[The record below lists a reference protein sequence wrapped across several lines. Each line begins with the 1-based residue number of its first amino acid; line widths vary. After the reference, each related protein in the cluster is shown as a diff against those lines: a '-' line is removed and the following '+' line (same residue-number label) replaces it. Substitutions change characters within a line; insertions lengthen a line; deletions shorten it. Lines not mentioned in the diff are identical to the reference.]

1 MAKEFKLSMV
11 LSARDDASKAITKVM
26 RDSTKE
32 SQNAEKSQEKLAK
45 RQRTTSEE
53 GIRQNRALGEEVKR
67 QNRAR
72 ETLGIRAERAIQRE
86 IQQTMAAYNRLARS
100 GTLSVDEQ
108 SRAYERMRQRVS
120 QLKIEMQG
128 MNKLARLSDIG
139 GSLTQVG
146 GAMIAGGMAYAQP
159 VKKQMSYSRRLA
171 DMSNVAF
178 NDRDISGRVEGKK
191 ELDSIIQS
199 SIIKG
204 GGTKEETADLLEG
217 LLANGAF
224 SFEEIKELT
233 PLLRQYMTATG
244 VSGEELAKVT
254 ESLKE
259 YGITSADE
267 MMKVMDAAIRSGQE
281 GSFEFSDMARWL
293 PSILAKAKVIGYSG
307 SEDIVKLLSY
317 SQGMMKNSPTADVA
331 GNNLVNLLNK
341 IPSQELA
348 TRAKAIKVD
357 GYGIDMAGTLNLA
370 QSKGLDT
377 ITALVGL
384 TDVIA
389 QQNPEFRKTE
399 DLLSKTD
406 KNSPEYQKLLESQ
419 RRILES
425 SAIGQLISDQQALM
439 GLLAA
444 REYRGYIQQVEIESK
459 KQLSLPKGEGE
470 GYVSYGVIA
479 QENDFKVQQAKEQS
493 DFAEMNSAKPVADA
507 LGTLADKF
515 TDFSK
520 EFPSL
525 TTAAMGAKT
534 AIEAMTQAAVAFAA
548 LKFLFGGGSGLGSIL
563 GGKGSPKP
571 GMFNPI
577 GGAGTGGLPVHVTNW
592 KGNNNNN
599 NDGYGR
605 GILGKFSLYADV
617 ILDMENSEIA
627 QKNLEKLN
635 NERMQEFK
643 DEGLEDSKYPYLPTG
658 MDIWLQKRDK
668 RLEDNPIKAS
678 PYLMGESASP
688 FMTNE
693 RAIDKD
699 VITFDV
705 LEKSGVLKPLLDLTQ
720 ALNNPPPQP
729 IIEVRSVVELDG
741 QQVAESVNRVNG
753 QDAGRTTGGMFP

>member
-11 LSARDDASKAITKVM
+11 LSARDAASKVITKLM

-32 SQNAEKSQEKLAK
+32 SQNAEKAQEKLGK
-45 RQRTTSEE
+45 RQRTTAEE
-53 GIRQNRALGEEVKR
+53 GIRQNRALGEEVRR

-86 IQQTMAAYNRLARS
+86 IQQTVAAYNRLARS
-100 GTLSVDEQ
+100 GTLSIDEQ
-108 SRAYERMRQRVS
+108 SHAYERMRQRVS
-120 QLKIEMQG
+120 QLRVEMQG
-128 MNKLARLSDIG
+128 MNKLARISDIAG
-139 GSLTQVG
+139 GIAKVG
-146 GAMIAGGMAYAQP
+146 GALVAGGMAVAPP
-159 VKKQMSYSRRLA
+159 VKKQMSYSRTLA

-178 NDRDISGRVEGKK
+178 NDRDIQGRIEGKK
-191 ELDSIIQS
+191 ELDNIIKDA
-199 SIIKG
+199 IAKG
-204 GGTKEETADLLEG
+204 GGTKEEAGNLLGG
-217 LLANGAF
+217 LLAKGVF
-224 SFEEIKELT
+224 KFEEIKELM
-233 PLLRQYMTATG
+233 PLLQQYATATG
-244 VSGEELAKVT
+244 VGGEELAKVT

-259 YGITSADE
+259 YGITSADD

-293 PSILAKAKVIGYSG
+293 PAILSKSKAVGYSG
-307 SEDIVKLLSY
+307 AEDIVKLLAY
-317 SQGMMKNSPTADVA
+317 GQGMMKNAPTADIA
-331 GNNLVNLLNK
+331 GNNFVNLLNK
-341 IPSQELA
+341 VTSQELA

-370 QSKGLDT
+370 KTKGIDS
-377 ITALVGL
+377 ISALVGL

-389 QQNPEFRKTE
+389 QQNPEFRKIE
-399 DLLSKTD
+399 AQLSKTD

-444 REYRGYIQQVEIESK
+444 REYRGYIQQVETESK
-459 KQLSLPKGEGE
+459 KQLTLPKGEGE
-470 GYVSYGVIA
+470 GYISYAVIA

-493 DFAEMNSAKPVADA
+493 DFAQMDAVKPLSDS
-507 LGTLADKF
+507 LGSLSEKF

-520 EFPSL
+520 EFPTL

-548 LKFLFGGGSGLGSIL
+548 LKFLFGGGSGLGGVL
-563 GGKGSPKP
+563 GGKGTPKS

-592 KGNNNNN
+592 RESGFNSQDKS
-599 NDGYGR
+599 
-605 GILGKFSLYADV
+605 LLAKFGTYATAIID
-617 ILDMENSEIA
+617 IENSDIVKE
-627 QKNLEKLN
+627 NLKSL
-635 NERMQEFK
+635 QDKHAKQFA
-643 DEGLEDSKYPYLPTG
+643 DEGLEGSKYPYLPAG
-658 MDIWLQKRDK
+658 IDIWLQKRDQ
-668 RLEDNPIKAS
+668 RLEDNPIKVS
-678 PYLMGESASP
+678 PYLTGESASP
-688 FMTNE
+688 FIKNE

-699 VITFDV
+699 VITFDT
-705 LEKSGVLKPLLDLTQ
+705 LEKSGVLQPLLDLTQ
-720 ALNNPPPQP
+720 ALKNSPPPP
-729 IIEVRSVVELDG
+729 VIEVRSVVELDG